1 MYQMYQTELSENYI
15 EPVLRSMFYILF
27 SINTKNATNK
37 VLALRI
43 IIYSI
48 YSKFLQFYLEL
59 TFL

>member
-48 YSKFLQFYLEL
+48 YSKFLQYYLEL

>member
-37 VLALRI
+37 VLALSI